1 MKSLFYIGILFTAFS
16 VRSTVGKMISKEE
29 YVENWR
35 QIAVKQM
42 IEYKIPASITMAQG
56 ILESGNGNSDLA
68 KKGNNHFGIKCHD
81 WVGEKMYLND
91 DSENECFRVYST
103 PEESYVDHS
112 LFLKGKNR
120 YSKLF
125 NLEINDYKGW
135 ANGLKDAGYATNHKY
150 DNLLIEIIE
159 SLKLSELDILGG
171 SSEKLTAKITSNRM
185 EKVVLS
191 RKVLMHENDVKY
203 IVAKKG
209 DTFFQIAREFH
220 LGLWQLYRYND
231 FGLRKDV
238 LVEGDIIYLQP
249 KRKKS
254 KTNET
259 TFKVKK
265 STNLTQISQ
274 ETAIKITSL
283 IKMNERFSMD
293 DKIEKGEIIQLK

>member
-35 QIAVKQM
+35 QIAVRQM
-42 IEYKIPASITMAQG
+42 IEHKIPASITMAQG

-81 WVGEKMYLND
+81 WVGEKIYLND

-103 PEESYVDHS
+103 PEDSYVDHS

-125 NLEINDYKGW
+125 NLETSDYKGW
-135 ANGLKDAGYATNHKY
+135 ANGLKDAGYATNPKY
-150 DNLLIEIIE
+150 AILLIEIIE
-159 SLKLSELDILGG
+159 SLKLSELDILG
-171 SSEKLTAKITSNRM
+171 SNSEKLTSKITSNRM
-185 EKVVLS
+185 EKVILS
-191 RKVLMHENDVKY
+191 RKVLIHENEVKY

-209 DTFFQIAREFH
+209 DTFFQIAKEFN
-220 LGLWQLYRYND
+220 LGLRQLYRYND
-231 FGLRKDV
+231 FGLKKDV
-238 LVEGDIIYLQP
+238 LVEGDVIYLQP

-254 KTNET
+254 KTNNT
-259 TFKVKK
+259 TFKVEKL
-265 STNLTQISQ
+265 TNLTQISQ
-274 ETAIKITSL
+274 ETAIKINSL
-283 IKMNERFSMD
+283 LKMNEMFSMD
-293 DKIEKGEIIQLK
+293 DKIEKGEVIRLK